1 MSIYDNALS
10 KIYSEKEDF
19 IIIGLTGRTGSGCST
34 VASIL
39 ASKKDDIKHDLF
51 IGDNPSNN
59 EDRKERILT
68 KYFNKTWESFI
79 RIQGSSIITLHLSN
93 DYTTER
99 NKFKEFILSTLF
111 NKKRY

>member
-99 NKFKEFILSTLF
+99 
-111 NKKRY
+111 